1 MQYDERREKN
11 EYFGKENHFK
21 VPEGYLDNFAE
32 QMMAKIPMQEFDSP
46 EETDKDCQ
54 ENKAKLCAFNLWR
67 RLPLRKIAAVLAV
80 TAMLGGGVLYQL
92 QQSEKKH
99 HALAHNKTPAIES
112 SHVTD
117 GDGCCL
123 EQMADYTMMDSQDF
137 YAQLVA
143 GELM

>member
-1 MQYDERREKN
+1 MMNEEKKIN
-11 EYFGKENHFK
+11 DIFGKENHFK
-21 VPEGYLDNFAE
+21 VPEGYFDNFAE
-32 QMMAKIPMQEFDSP
+32 QMMAKIPEQEIDTL
-46 EETDKDCQ
+46 EETDKDCL
-54 ENKAKLCAFNLWR
+54 ENKAKFVHLSLWR

-92 QQSEKKH
+92 QQAEKKH
-99 HALAHNKTPAIES
+99 HAMAHNETPTTEN

-117 GDGCCL
+117 GDDAAF

-143 GELM
+143 EN

>member
-1 MQYDERREKN
+1 MINEEKKIN
-11 EYFGKENHFK
+11 DIFGKENHFK
-21 VPEGYLDNFAE
+21 VPEGYFDNFAE

-54 ENKAKLCAFNLWR
+54 ENKAKFVHFSRWR
-67 RLPLRKIAAVLAV
+67 RLPLRKIAPVLAV

-92 QQSEKKH
+92 QQAEKKH
-99 HALAHNKTPAIES
+99 HAMAHNETPATES
-112 SHVTD
+112 PHVTD
-117 GDGCCL
+117 GDDAAF

-143 GELM
+143 EN

>member
-1 MQYDERREKN
+1 
-11 EYFGKENHFK
+11 
-21 VPEGYLDNFAE
+21 
-32 QMMAKIPMQEFDSP
+32 MMAKIPVQEIDSL
-46 EETDKDCQ
+46 EEPGKELL
-54 ENKAKLCAFNLWR
+54 ENKAKLVHLSLWR

-99 HALAHNKTPAIES
+99 HALAHKETPAIES

-117 GDGCCL
+117 GDDVAF

-143 GELM
+143 EN

>member
-1 MQYDERREKN
+1 MMNEEKKIN
-11 EYFGKENHFK
+11 DIFGKENHFK
-21 VPEGYLDNFAE
+21 VPEGYFDNFAE

-46 EETDKDCQ
+46 EVTDKNRQ
-54 ENKAKLCAFNLWR
+54 ENKAKFVHLSLWR

-92 QQSEKKH
+92 QQAEKKH
-99 HALAHNKTPAIES
+99 HAMAHNETPATEN

-117 GDGCCL
+117 GDDAAF

-143 GELM
+143 EN

>member
-1 MQYDERREKN
+1 MMNEEKKIN
-11 EYFGKENHFK
+11 DIFGKENHFK
-21 VPEGYLDNFAE
+21 VPEDYFDNFAE

-54 ENKAKLCAFNLWR
+54 ENKAKFVHLSLWR

-92 QQSEKKH
+92 QQAEKKH
-99 HALAHNKTPAIES
+99 HAMAHNETPTTEN

-117 GDGCCL
+117 GDDAAF

-143 GELM
+143 EN

>member
-1 MQYDERREKN
+1 MMNEEKKIN
-11 EYFGKENHFK
+11 DIFGKENHFK
-21 VPEGYLDNFAE
+21 VPEGYFDNFAE
-32 QMMAKIPMQEFDSP
+32 QMMAKIPEQEIDSL
-46 EETDKDCQ
+46 EEPGKELL
-54 ENKAKLCAFNLWR
+54 ENKAKFVHLSLWR

-92 QQSEKKH
+92 QQAEKKH
-99 HALAHNKTPAIES
+99 HALAHTETPAIES

-117 GDGCCL
+117 GDDAAF

-143 GELM
+143 EN

>member
-1 MQYDERREKN
+1 
-11 EYFGKENHFK
+11 
-21 VPEGYLDNFAE
+21 
-32 QMMAKIPMQEFDSP
+32 MMAKIPMQEFDSP
-46 EETDKDCQ
+46 EETDKDRQ
-54 ENKAKLCAFNLWR
+54 ENKAKFVHLSLWR

-92 QQSEKKH
+92 QQAEKKH
-99 HALAHNKTPAIES
+99 HALAHNETPAIES

-117 GDGCCL
+117 GDDAAF

-143 GELM
+143 EN

>member
-1 MQYDERREKN
+1 MMNEEKKIN
-11 EYFGKENHFK
+11 DIFGKENHFK
-21 VPEGYLDNFAE
+21 IPEGYFDNFAE
-32 QMMAKIPMQEFDSP
+32 QMMAKIPVQEIDSL
-46 EETDKDCQ
+46 EEPGKELL
-54 ENKAKLCAFNLWR
+54 ENKAKLVHLSLWR

-99 HALAHNKTPAIES
+99 HALAHKETPAIES

-117 GDGCCL
+117 GDDVAF

-143 GELM
+143 EN

>member
-1 MQYDERREKN
+1 MMNEEKKIN
-11 EYFGKENHFK
+11 DIFGKENHFK
-21 VPEGYLDNFAE
+21 VPEGYFDNFAE

-46 EETDKDCQ
+46 EETDKNRL
-54 ENKAKLCAFNLWR
+54 ENKAKFIHLSLWR

-92 QQSEKKH
+92 QQAEKKH
-99 HALAHNKTPAIES
+99 HALAHNETSAIES

-117 GDGCCL
+117 GEDDAF
-123 EQMADYTMMDSQDF
+123 EQMADYTMMDTQDF

-143 GELM
+143 EN

>member
-1 MQYDERREKN
+1 MMNEEKKIN
-11 EYFGKENHFK
+11 DIFGKENHFK
-21 VPEGYLDNFAE
+21 VPEGYFDNFAE
-32 QMMAKIPMQEFDSP
+32 QMMAKIHEQEIDTP
-46 EETDKDCQ
+46 EETDRELQ
-54 ENKAKLCAFNLWR
+54 ENKAKFVHLSLWR

-92 QQSEKKH
+92 QQAEKKH
-99 HALAHNKTPAIES
+99 HAMAHNETPATES

-117 GDGCCL
+117 GEDVAF

-143 GELM
+143 EN

>member
-1 MQYDERREKN
+1 
-11 EYFGKENHFK
+11 
-21 VPEGYLDNFAE
+21 
-32 QMMAKIPMQEFDSP
+32 MMAKIPEQEIDSP
-46 EETDKDCQ
+46 EETDKNRQ
-54 ENKAKLCAFNLWR
+54 ENKAKFVHLSLWR

-99 HALAHNKTPAIES
+99 HAMAHNEAPAIES

-117 GDGCCL
+117 RDDAAF

-143 GELM
+143 EN

>member
-1 MQYDERREKN
+1 MMNEEKKIN
-11 EYFGKENHFK
+11 DIFGKENHFK
-21 VPEGYLDNFAE
+21 VPEGYFDNFAE
-32 QMMAKIPMQEFDSP
+32 QMMAKIPVQEIDSL
-46 EETDKDCQ
+46 EEPGKELL
-54 ENKAKLCAFNLWR
+54 ENKAKLVHLSLWR

-99 HALAHNKTPAIES
+99 HALAHKETPAIES

-117 GDGCCL
+117 GDDVAF
-123 EQMADYTMMDSQDF
+123 EQMADYTMMESQDF

-143 GELM
+143 EN

>member
-1 MQYDERREKN
+1 MQEIDSLEEP
-11 EYFGKENHFK
+11 GKE
-21 VPEGYLDNFAE
+21 LL
-32 QMMAKIPMQEFDSP
+32 
-46 EETDKDCQ
+46 
-54 ENKAKLCAFNLWR
+54 ENKAKLVHLSLWR
-67 RLPLRKIAAVLAV
+67 RLPLRKIASVLAV

-99 HALAHNKTPAIES
+99 HALAHKETPAIES

-117 GDGCCL
+117 GDDAAF

-143 GELM
+143 EN

>member
-1 MQYDERREKN
+1 MMNEEKKIN
-11 EYFGKENHFK
+11 DIFGKENHFK
-21 VPEGYLDNFAE
+21 VPEGYFDNFAE

-54 ENKAKLCAFNLWR
+54 ENKAKFVHLSLWR

-92 QQSEKKH
+92 QQAEKKH
-99 HALAHNKTPAIES
+99 HAMAHNEAPAIES

-117 GDGCCL
+117 GDD
-123 EQMADYTMMDSQDF
+123 AAF
-137 YAQLVA
+137 
-143 GELM
+143 

>member
-1 MQYDERREKN
+1 MMNEEKKIN
-11 EYFGKENHFK
+11 DIFGKENHFK
-21 VPEGYLDNFAE
+21 VPEGYFDNFAE
-32 QMMAKIPMQEFDSP
+32 QMMAKIPVQEIDSL
-46 EETDKDCQ
+46 EEPGKELL
-54 ENKAKLCAFNLWR
+54 ENKAKLVHLSLWR

-99 HALAHNKTPAIES
+99 HALAHKETPAIES

-117 GDGCCL
+117 GDDVAF

-143 GELM
+143 EN

>member
-1 MQYDERREKN
+1 MINKEKKIN
-11 EYFGKENHFK
+11 DIFGKENHFK
-21 VPEGYLDNFAE
+21 VPEGYFDNFAE
-32 QMMAKIPMQEFDSP
+32 QMMAKIPEQEIDSP
-46 EETDKDCQ
+46 EVTDKNRQ
-54 ENKAKLCAFNLWR
+54 ENKAKFVHLSLWK

-92 QQSEKKH
+92 QQAEKKH
-99 HALAHNKTPAIES
+99 HAMAHNETPATES

-117 GDGCCL
+117 GEDAAF

-143 GELM
+143 EN

>member
-1 MQYDERREKN
+1 MMNEEKKIN
-11 EYFGKENHFK
+11 DIFGKENHFK
-21 VPEGYLDNFAE
+21 VPEGYFDNFAE
-32 QMMAKIPMQEFDSP
+32 QMMAKIPEQEIDTP
-46 EETDKDCQ
+46 EVTDKNRQ
-54 ENKAKLCAFNLWR
+54 ENEAKFVHLSLWR

-92 QQSEKKH
+92 QQAEKKH
-99 HALAHNKTPAIES
+99 HALVHKETPAIET

-117 GDGCCL
+117 GDDAAF

-143 GELM
+143 EN

>member
-1 MQYDERREKN
+1 MMNEEKKIN
-11 EYFGKENHFK
+11 DIFGKENHFK
-21 VPEGYLDNFAE
+21 VPEGYFDNFTE
-32 QMMAKIPMQEFDSP
+32 QMMAKIPEQEIDSP
-46 EETDKDCQ
+46 EVTDKNHQ
-54 ENKAKLCAFNLWR
+54 ENKTKFVHLSLWR

-92 QQSEKKH
+92 QQAEKKH
-99 HALAHNKTPAIES
+99 HAMAHNEAPAIES

-117 GDGCCL
+117 GDDAAF

-143 GELM
+143 EN

>member
-1 MQYDERREKN
+1 MMNEEKKIN
-11 EYFGKENHFK
+11 DIFGKENHFK
-21 VPEGYLDNFAE
+21 VPEGYFDNFAE

-46 EETDKDCQ
+46 EVTDKNHQ
-54 ENKAKLCAFNLWR
+54 ENKAKFVHLSLWR

-92 QQSEKKH
+92 QQAEKKH
-99 HALAHNKTPAIES
+99 HAMAHNETPATEN

-117 GDGCCL
+117 GDDAAF

-143 GELM
+143 EN

>member
-1 MQYDERREKN
+1 MMNEEKKIN
-11 EYFGKENHFK
+11 DIFGKENHFK
-21 VPEGYLDNFAE
+21 IPEGYFDNFAE
-32 QMMAKIPMQEFDSP
+32 QMMAKIPEQEIDSP
-46 EETDKDCQ
+46 EVPDKNRQ
-54 ENKAKLCAFNLWR
+54 ENKAKFVHLSLWR

-92 QQSEKKH
+92 QQAEKKH
-99 HALAHNKTPAIES
+99 YAMAHNEAPAIES

-117 GDGCCL
+117 GDDAAF

-143 GELM
+143 EN

>member
-1 MQYDERREKN
+1 MMNEEKKIN
-11 EYFGKENHFK
+11 DIFGKENHFK
-21 VPEGYLDNFAE
+21 VPEGYFDNFAE

-46 EETDKDCQ
+46 EETDKNRQ
-54 ENKAKLCAFNLWR
+54 ENKAKFIHLSLWR

-92 QQSEKKH
+92 QQAEKKH
-99 HALAHNKTPAIES
+99 HALAHNETSAIES

-117 GDGCCL
+117 GEDDAF
-123 EQMADYTMMDSQDF
+123 EQMADYTMMDTQDF

-143 GELM
+143 EN

>member
-1 MQYDERREKN
+1 MMNEEKKIN
-11 EYFGKENHFK
+11 DIFGKENHFK
-21 VPEGYLDNFAE
+21 VPEGYFDNFAE

-54 ENKAKLCAFNLWR
+54 ENKAKFVHLSLWR

-99 HALAHNKTPAIES
+99 HAMAHNETPATES

-117 GDGCCL
+117 GDDAAF
-123 EQMADYTMMDSQDF
+123 EQMADYTMMDSQDL

-143 GELM
+143 EN

>member
-1 MQYDERREKN
+1 MMNEEKKIN
-11 EYFGKENHFK
+11 DIFGKENHFK
-21 VPEGYLDNFAE
+21 VPEGYFDNFAE
-32 QMMAKIPMQEFDSP
+32 QMMAKIPEQEIDSP
-46 EETDKDCQ
+46 EVTDKNHQ
-54 ENKAKLCAFNLWR
+54 ENKAKFVHLSLWR

-92 QQSEKKH
+92 QQAEKKH
-99 HALAHNKTPAIES
+99 YVMAHNEAPAIES

-117 GDGCCL
+117 GDDAAF

-143 GELM
+143 EN

>member
-1 MQYDERREKN
+1 MMNEEKKIN
-11 EYFGKENHFK
+11 DIFGKENHFK
-21 VPEGYLDNFAE
+21 VPEGYFDNFAE
-32 QMMAKIPMQEFDSP
+32 QMMAKIPEQEIDSL
-46 EETDKDCQ
+46 EETDRELQ
-54 ENKAKLCAFNLWR
+54 ENKAKMVHLSLWR

-92 QQSEKKH
+92 QQAEKKH
-99 HALAHNKTPAIES
+99 NAMAHNETPAIES

-117 GDGCCL
+117 GDDAAF

-143 GELM
+143 EN

>member
-1 MQYDERREKN
+1 MMNEEKKIN
-11 EYFGKENHFK
+11 DIFGKENHFK
-21 VPEGYLDNFAE
+21 VPEGYFDNFAE
-32 QMMAKIPMQEFDSP
+32 LMMAKIPEQEIDSP
-46 EETDKDCQ
+46 EITDKNRQ
-54 ENKAKLCAFNLWR
+54 ENKAKFVHLSLWR

-92 QQSEKKH
+92 QQAEKKH
-99 HALAHNKTPAIES
+99 HVMAHNEAPAIES

-117 GDGCCL
+117 GDDAAF

-143 GELM
+143 EN

>member
-1 MQYDERREKN
+1 MMNEEKKIN
-11 EYFGKENHFK
+11 DIFGKENHFK
-21 VPEGYLDNFAE
+21 VPEGYFDNFAE

-46 EETDKDCQ
+46 EETDKNRL
-54 ENKAKLCAFNLWR
+54 ENKAKFIHLSLWR

-92 QQSEKKH
+92 QQAEKKH
-99 HALAHNKTPAIES
+99 HALAHNETSAIES

-117 GDGCCL
+117 GEDAAF
-123 EQMADYTMMDSQDF
+123 EQMADYTMMDTQDF

-143 GELM
+143 GN

>member
-1 MQYDERREKN
+1 MMNEEKKIN
-11 EYFGKENHFK
+11 DIFGKENHFK
-21 VPEGYLDNFAE
+21 VPEGYFDNFAE

-46 EETDKDCQ
+46 EETDKNRL
-54 ENKAKLCAFNLWR
+54 ENKAKFIHLSIWR

-92 QQSEKKH
+92 QQAEKKH
-99 HALAHNKTPAIES
+99 HALAHNETSAIES

-117 GDGCCL
+117 GEDAAF
-123 EQMADYTMMDSQDF
+123 EQMADYTMMDTQDF

-143 GELM
+143 GN

>member
-1 MQYDERREKN
+1 MMNEEKKIN
-11 EYFGKENHFK
+11 NIFGKENHFK
-21 VPEGYLDNFAE
+21 VPEGYFDNFAE
-32 QMMAKIPMQEFDSP
+32 QMMAKIPEQEIDTL
-46 EETDKDCQ
+46 EETDRELQ
-54 ENKAKLCAFNLWR
+54 ENKAKFVHLSLWR

-92 QQSEKKH
+92 QQAEKKY
-99 HALAHNKTPAIES
+99 HAMAHNEAPAIES

-117 GDGCCL
+117 GDDAAF

-143 GELM
+143 EN

>member
-1 MQYDERREKN
+1 MMNEEKKIN
-11 EYFGKENHFK
+11 DIFGKENHFK
-21 VPEGYLDNFAE
+21 VPEGYFDNFAE

-46 EETDKDCQ
+46 EETDKNRL
-54 ENKAKLCAFNLWR
+54 ENKAKFIHLSLWR

-92 QQSEKKH
+92 QQAEKKH
-99 HALAHNKTPAIES
+99 HSLAHNETSAIES

-117 GDGCCL
+117 GEDDAF
-123 EQMADYTMMDSQDF
+123 EQMADYTMMDTQDF

-143 GELM
+143 EN